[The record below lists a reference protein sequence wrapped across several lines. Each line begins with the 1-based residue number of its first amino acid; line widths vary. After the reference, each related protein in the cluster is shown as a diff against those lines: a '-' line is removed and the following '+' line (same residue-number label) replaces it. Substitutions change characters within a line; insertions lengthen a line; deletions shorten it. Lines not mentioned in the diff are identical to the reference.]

1 MPKNHLSHLSM
12 QMKSKALL
20 RLEEKS
26 GCNNCKIK
34 HLNVDL
40 SLVGMRANSLFIQVE
55 TVIPS
60 TVISSFI
67 WYIKL
72 LLNIVRERME
82 IDFKLQ

>member
-1 MPKNHLSHLSM
+1 M

-55 TVIPS
+55 TLSPPS
-60 TVISSFI
+60 CSYHSKLNLVNK
-67 WYIKL
+67 KL
-72 LLNIVRERME
+72 LLNLLRDGIK
-82 IDFKLQ
+82 INGKLH